1 MSELSIR
8 DKYLEALKMIGG
20 WVIVSE
26 WAIKFGEIYPELLAK
41 AHQEALKQKRPS
53 TGLREIAARMSSAIS
68 TGAFEGKV
76 EVDESERPRKVRYLS
91 ETEAQEYL
99 SKEIEKDTEPLS
111 RSEKIQEDEK
121 SLSPKDL
128 YRVSEF
134 YSIADDLKKLFRL
147 DFEVDH
153 ASALLDEKNQGKHH
167 PDNLQLLTKAHN
179 GRKNN
184 SSWKRFSFNE
194 QIEYIQ
200 AAVRLQKIV
209 EGKMNIQID
218 DSLLESIV
226 SRLKLIYGSEAS

>member
-8 DKYLEALKMIGG
+8 DKYLEALKLIGG

-26 WAIKFGEIYPELLAK
+26 WAIKFGEVYPDLLAK

-91 ETEAQEYL
+91 EAEAKEYL
-99 SKEIEKDTEPLS
+99 DKEIEQDTEPLS
-111 RSEKIQEDEK
+111 RAEKIHEDQK
-121 SLSPKDL
+121 ILSQKDL
-128 YRVSEF
+128 YRVSEL
-134 YSIADDLKKLFRL
+134 YSIADDLKKMFRL

-153 ASALLDEKNQGKHH
+153 ASAILDKENPGRHH
-167 PDNLQLLTKAHN
+167 PDNLQILTKAHN

-184 SSWKRFSFNE
+184 SSWDRFSFDE
-194 QIEYIQ
+194 QVQYIK
-200 AAVRLQKIV
+200 AAVELQKIV
-209 EGKMNIQID
+209 ERKMNIQIE
-218 DSLLESIV
+218 DSLLESVIM
-226 SRLKLIYGSEAS
+226 RLKLIYEN

>member
-8 DKYLEALKMIGG
+8 DKYLESLKMIGG

-26 WAIKFGEIYPELLAK
+26 WAIKFGEMYPDLMAK

-91 ETEAQEYL
+91 DDEVREYL
-99 SKEIEKDTEPLS
+99 DKEVEQDTEPLS
-111 RSEKIQEDEK
+111 RAEKIQEDEK
-121 SLSPKDL
+121 LLSPKEL
-128 YRVSEF
+128 YRIAEF
-134 YSIADDLKKLFRL
+134 YSIANDLKRMFRL

-153 ASALLDEKNQGKHH
+153 ASALLCEEKAGKHH

-184 SSWKRFSFNE
+184 CSWTRFTFDE
-194 QIEYIQ
+194 QIEYIN
-200 AAVRLQKIV
+200 AAADLQKIV
-209 EGKMNIQID
+209 EAKMGVQID
-218 DSLLESIV
+218 FSLIESII
-226 SRLKLIYGSEAS
+226 SRLKLIF

>member
-1 MSELSIR
+1 MIESTIR

-20 WVIVSE
+20 WAIVSE
-26 WAIKFGEIYPELLAK
+26 WAIKFGEMYPELLAK
-41 AHQEALKQKRPS
+41 AHQEALKQKKPS

-91 ETEAQEYL
+91 EVEAQEYL
-99 SKEIEKDTEPLS
+99 DKEVENDTEPLS
-111 RSEKIQEDEK
+111 RAERIQEDER
-121 SLSPKDL
+121 LLTQTDH
-128 YRVSEF
+128 YRITEF
-134 YSIADDLKKLFRL
+134 YSIADDLKKIFRL

-153 ASALLDEKNQGKHH
+153 SLAILGGEEQGKHH

-184 SSWKRFSFNE
+184 SSWTRFSFDE
-194 QIEYIQ
+194 QVEYIK

-209 EGKMNIQID
+209 ERKMNIQID
-218 DSLLESIV
+218 DSLIENIIL
-226 SRLKLIYGSEAS
+226 RLKLVYGN

>member
-1 MSELSIR
+1 MSEVSIR
-8 DKYLEALKMIGG
+8 DKYLESLKMIGG

-26 WAIKFGEIYPELLAK
+26 WAVKFGEMYPELLAK
-41 AHQEALKQKRPS
+41 AHQEALKQKKPS

-91 ETEAQEYL
+91 EAEAKEYL
-99 SKEIEKDTEPLS
+99 DKEIEEDIEPLS
-111 RSEKIQEDEK
+111 RAERIQEDEK
-121 SLSPKDL
+121 SLDQREL
-128 YRVSEF
+128 YRANEF

-153 ASALLDEKNQGKHH
+153 ASALLCRENSGKHH

-184 SSWKRFSFNE
+184 CSWNRFSFEE
-194 QIEYIQ
+194 QVEYIK

-209 EGKMNIQID
+209 EAKMGVQID
-218 DSLLESIV
+218 DSLIENIIA
-226 SRLKLIYGSEAS
+226 RLRLVF